1 MDALLDEIE
10 DEHDD
15 TFARIHNLELRR
27 LVLGSRK
34 RFQRRRARAPIMAA
48 ATQLFF
54 FIVLMAAS
62 QPRRMRDSARRGMQC
77 GVGTWDSAG

>member
-27 LVLGSRK
+27 LGLGSRK
-34 RFQRRRARAPIMAA
+34 RFRWCRARAPIMAA
-48 ATQLFF
+48 VTQLFF
-54 FIVLMAAS
+54 YHRV
-62 QPRRMRDSARRGMQC
+62 DG
-77 GVGTWDSAG
+77 GVATAEDP